1 VSKISRAP
9 NDINGAIMADRLLRP
24 VLNSDG
30 KPFQTVT
37 VGWAVLKKS
46 LNRAEQKLSPLCM
59 NHALWT
65 GRVDHGAHIDDCYK
79 TTVDPRVGVM

>member
-1 VSKISRAP
+1 
-9 NDINGAIMADRLLRP
+9 
-24 VLNSDG
+24 
-30 KPFQTVT
+30 
-37 VGWAVLKKS
+37 
-46 LNRAEQKLSPLCM
+46 M